1 MYTHTHTRTH
11 THTHTHTHTLDHS
24 DQVIY
29 VLNDNP
35 PKKKKFG
42 WDRFAVCTTYLL
54 ILSLIER
61 LASMQEIVMLCLFL
75 SGTKLHKLTDEVLEL
90 TF

>member
-1 MYTHTHTRTH
+1 MY
-11 THTHTHTHTLDHS
+11 THTHTLDHS

-29 VLNDNP
+29 VLNDND
-35 PKKKKFG
+35 KKNCG
-42 WDRFAVCTTYLL
+42 WDRFSVCKTYLL

-75 SGTKLHKLTDEVLEL
+75 SGTKLHKLTDEVSEL